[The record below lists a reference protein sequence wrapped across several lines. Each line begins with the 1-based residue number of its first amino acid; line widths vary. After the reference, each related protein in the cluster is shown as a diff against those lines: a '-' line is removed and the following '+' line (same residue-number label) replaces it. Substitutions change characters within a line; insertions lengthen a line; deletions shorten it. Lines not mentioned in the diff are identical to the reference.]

1 MILTLAMNPAI
12 DKTLTIDN
20 FKVNHVNKVTDIRL
34 DPAGKGINVSKVVKI
49 LGGRT
54 KVIAF
59 LGGKNGDFIVD
70 ALAKDRLSLVT
81 IPIENETRINT
92 KIVDTKLNT
101 YTDINEKGPHIS
113 PENLELFLKQ
123 TINYASGDSM
133 VVLTG
138 SVPPGVDD
146 EVYKNLIVKLKSF
159 GVKTI
164 LDASGTLFSNALQG
178 RPYLIKPNIHELEA
192 YFNKALKTREAVI
205 EAGKSL
211 LNMGIEIVVVSLGEK
226 GGLLITSQA
235 VLFSPGL
242 KVDVKSTV
250 GAGDAMVAGL
260 CYGLSK
266 NIPLKETFALA
277 IASSAGQV
285 MVEGTKPPSLDLIY
299 KLIKDVT
306 IEEL

>member
-20 FKVNHVNKVTDIRL
+20 FTVNHVNKVMDVRL
-34 DPAGKGINVSKVVKI
+34 DAAGKGINVSKVVKV

-59 LGGKNGDFIVD
+59 LGGKNGNFIAD
-70 ALAKDRLSLVT
+70 ALEKDRLSLVK
-81 IPIENETRINT
+81 IPIEKETRINT
-92 KIVDTKLNT
+92 KIVDPVLNT
-101 YTDINEKGPHIS
+101 YTDINEKGPFIT

-138 SVPPGVDD
+138 SVPPGVH
-146 EVYKNLIVKLKSF
+146 ENVYRDLIIKLKSF
-159 GVKTI
+159 GVKTV
-164 LDASGTLFSNALQG
+164 LDASGSLFSKALEG
-178 RPYLIKPNIHELEA
+178 RPYLIKPNIHELES
-192 YFNKALKTREAVI
+192 YFNKKLETRQAI
-205 EAGKSL
+205 IDAGKTL
-211 LNMGIEIVVVSLGEK
+211 LDKGLEIVVVSLGDK
-226 GGLLITSQA
+226 GALLMTSKST
-235 VLFSPGL
+235 LFSQGL
-242 KVDVKSTV
+242 RVDVKSTV

-266 NIPLKETFALA
+266 NIPLKESFALA
-277 IASSAGQV
+277 IASSAGQI
-285 MVEGTKPPSLDLIY
+285 MVEGSKPPSLDLIY